1 MLAHFPQTDLS
12 KPIAMSSS
20 QQTWTATGI
29 RQAYLEFFEERGH
42 RIVPSSGSF
51 PLDDPTLLFTNA
63 GMNQFKDMFLG
74 TGKRDYT
81 RAVDT
86 QKCIRV
92 SGKHNDL
99 EEVGVDGH
107 HHTFFEMLGNWSFG
121 DYFKEEAIV
130 WAWQLLTEV
139 YGLPKERL
147 WVTVYGGDKQ
157 DGLGPDEEAEQ
168 IWKTKTDILPSH
180 VLRLGKSENFWE
192 MGATGPCGPCTEIHI
207 DRGGPETD
215 PEDGA
220 SLEFGIPA
228 DNDRYMELWN
238 LVFMQ
243 FMRTDDGSL
252 KELPN
257 KHVDTGLGLER
268 LVATLQ
274 GSDSNYHT
282 DLFMPIIDAIGVETG
297 MSYERSEHPTDVAFR
312 VCSDHMRALTAAL
325 SDGVSPGN
333 TGRGYVMRRLI
344 RRAARFGTQEL
355 GMQKPWLYKLVPVV
369 ADVLGEAFPEMRE
382 RLEHVQLIIKD
393 EELSFGRT
401 LHRGITLFDQL
412 ASSVQE
418 SGATELPGD
427 QAFELYATSGFPQD
441 LVEQMARE
449 RKMTVDLAGWDTAEA
464 KHKNASKS
472 EGRFKQLLSAEELEE
487 INCETVST
495 YHADG
500 AATLAQESAKVLF
513 TVEREPGQ
521 LTLVLDT
528 SPFYAESGGQAG
540 DTGTLTSTDGSFVMA
555 VTETKTVAGV
565 VAHLGKLT
573 SGSVPTNGTHV
584 SAIVDGERR
593 GLTAKNHS
601 ATHLLGQALR
611 EVLGDHVA
619 QQGSEVD
626 PERLRFDFSNPKGMT
641 PEEIDAVE
649 TIVNLEIAKNNSV
662 DVTEEN
668 LDEARARGV
677 VAAFGEKY
685 GERVRV
691 VDMGAWSTELCG
703 GTHVDRTGDIGA
715 FTISSERA
723 ISAGVRRIEG
733 LTGPAAI
740 AEFQGQRRTLRA
752 AALSLKTSP
761 GELQSRIEQL
771 QKQLKEAKKKKV
783 ASKGVDSAAAL
794 EQLQARATAKD
805 GVTWVVADFPDS
817 DAGAVNE
824 LAEAGKTLAKDLVL
838 VLFGRDGGKVPFVTI
853 CQGKALEDG
862 VKAGNLAKIISGHL
876 GGGGGGR
883 PAQAQGRGLN
893 ADAVGDAIAE
903 LAAK

>member
-1 MLAHFPQTDLS
+1 
-12 KPIAMSSS
+12 MSSS
-20 QQTWTATGI
+20 QKSWTASGI
-29 RQAYLEFFEERGH
+29 RTAYLQFFEERGH

-74 TGKRDYT
+74 TGTRDYT

-121 DYFKEEAIV
+121 DYFKEEAIE
-130 WAWQLLTEV
+130 WAWTLLTEV
-139 YGLPKERL
+139 FGLPKERL
-147 WVTVYGGDKQ
+147 WVTVYGGDKA
-157 DGLGPDEEAEQ
+157 DGLGPDEEAER
-168 IWKTKTDILPSH
+168 IWKEKTDILPSH

-207 DRGGPETD
+207 DRGGPETN

-228 DNDRYMELWN
+228 DNERYMELWN

-243 FMRTDDGSL
+243 FLRLDDGSL

-268 LVATLQ
+268 IVATMQ
-274 GSDSNYHT
+274 GVDSNYHT
-282 DLFMPIIDAIGVETG
+282 DLFLPIIDAIAVETG
-297 MSYERSEHPTDVAFR
+297 RTYERGESSTDVAFR
-312 VCSDHMRALTAAL
+312 VCADHMRALTAAL
-325 SDGVSPGN
+325 SDGVSPSN

-355 GMQKPWLYKLVPVV
+355 GMNQPWLYKLVPVV
-369 ADVLGEAFPEMRE
+369 AEVLGESFPEMRE
-382 RLEHVQLIIKD
+382 RLDHVQLIIKD
-393 EELSFGRT
+393 EETSFGRT
-401 LHRGITLFDQL
+401 LNRGITLFDQL
-412 ASSVQE
+412 AGQVE
-418 SGATELPGD
+418 ERGATELPGD
-427 QAFELYATSGFPQD
+427 EAFELYATSGFPQD

-449 RKMTVDLAGWDTAEA
+449 RGMTVDLAGWDTAEG

-472 EGRFKQLLSAEELEE
+472 EGSFKQLLSAEELEA
-487 INCETVST
+487 IDGETRST
-495 YHADG
+495 YHDG
-500 AATLAQESAKVLF
+500 GEASLELSGCKVLF
-513 TVEREPGQ
+513 AAEREPGQ
-521 LTLVLDT
+521 LSLVLDT

-540 DTGTLTSTDGSFVMA
+540 DTGTISSKDGEHVMQ
-555 VTETKTVAGV
+555 VTGTKKVAGV
-565 VAHLGKLT
+565 VVHLGTVAK
-573 SGSVPTNGTHV
+573 GAAPVAGTLV
-584 SAIVDGERR
+584 TARVAGARR
-593 GLTAKNHS
+593 DLTAKNHS
-601 ATHLLGQALR
+601 ATHLLNQALR

-626 PERLRFDFSNPKGMT
+626 SERLRFDFSNPKGLT
-641 PEEIDAVE
+641 PEQIDRVEAIVNQQIALNNAVE
-649 TIVNLEIAKNNSV
+649 
-662 DVTEEN
+662 VTEEN
-668 LDEARARGV
+668 LDDARARGV

-703 GTHVDRTGDIGA
+703 GTHVQRTGDIGS
-715 FTISSERA
+715 FTISQERA

-740 AEFQGQRRTLRA
+740 AEFQEQRRTLRGA
-752 AALSLKTSP
+752 ASILKTSP
-761 GELQSRIEQL
+761 GELQGRLELL
-771 QKQLKEAKKKKV
+771 QKQLKEAKKKQK
-783 ASKGVDSAAAL
+783 ASKGTDAVATVEALKGAA
-794 EQLQARATAKD
+794 QLKGD
-805 GVTWVVADFPDS
+805 VTWVIQDLPES
-817 DAGAVNE
+817 DAQAVGE
-824 LAEAGKTLAKDLVL
+824 IAEAGKALSADLVL
-838 VLFGRDGGKVPFVTI
+838 VLFGRDGGKVPFVVVS
-853 CQGKALEDG
+853 QGAALENG
-862 VKAGNLAKIISGHL
+862 HKAGDLAKLIAGHL

-883 PAQAQGRGLN
+883 PGQAQGRGLK
-893 ADAVGDAIAE
+893 ADGVPGAMEQLSG
-903 LAAK
+903 L

>member
-1 MLAHFPQTDLS
+1 
-12 KPIAMSSS
+12 MSSS
-20 QQTWTATGI
+20 PKSWTAAKVRT
-29 RQAYLEFFEERGH
+29 AYLQFFEERGH

-74 TGKRDYT
+74 TGTRDYA

-99 EEVGVDGH
+99 EEVGVDGY

-121 DYFKEEAIV
+121 DYFKEQAIE
-130 WAWQLLTEV
+130 WAWTLLTEV

-147 WVTVYGGDKQ
+147 WVTVYGGDEE
-157 DGLGPDEEAEQ
+157 DGLGPDEEAER
-168 IWKTKTDILPSH
+168 IWKEKTDVLPSH

-207 DRGGPETD
+207 DQGGPETD

-228 DNDRYMELWN
+228 DNERYMELWN

-243 FMRTDDGSL
+243 FMRLDDGSL

-268 LVATLQ
+268 IVAVLQ
-274 GSDSNYHT
+274 GADSNYHT
-282 DLFMPIIDAIGVETG
+282 DLFLPIIDAIGELTG
-297 MSYERSEHPTDVAFR
+297 KTYERSESATDVAFR

-355 GMQKPWLYKLVPVV
+355 GMDQPWLYKLVPVV
-369 ADVLGEAFPEMRE
+369 ADVLGESFPEMRE
-382 RLEHVQLIIKD
+382 RLDHVQLIVKD
-393 EELSFGRT
+393 EETSFGRT
-401 LHRGITLFDQL
+401 LNRGITLFDQL
-412 ASSVQE
+412 AGQVE
-418 SGATELPGD
+418 KSGATELPGAD
-427 QAFELYATSGFPQD
+427 AFELYATSGFPQD

-449 RKMTVDLAGWDTAEA
+449 RGMTVDLAGWDIAES
-464 KHKNASKS
+464 KHKSASKG
-472 EGRFKQLLSAEELEE
+472 EGSFKQLLSAEELES
-487 INCETVST
+487 IDGETVST
-495 YHADG
+495 YHDG
-500 AATLAQESAKVLF
+500 GQASLELDGCEVLF
-513 TVEREPGQ
+513 AVEREPGQ
-521 LTLVLDT
+521 LSLVLDT

-540 DTGTLTSTDGSFVMA
+540 DTGTISSGDGSHVMT
-555 VTETKTVAGV
+555 VTGTKKVAGV
-565 VAHLGKLT
+565 VVHLGKVT
-573 SGSVPTNGTHV
+573 KGTAPAVGSLVFARVAG
-584 SAIVDGERR
+584 ARR
-593 GLTAKNHS
+593 DLTAKNHS
-601 ATHLLGQALR
+601 ATHLLNQALR

-626 PERLRFDFSNPKGMT
+626 SERLRFDFSNPKGLT
-641 PEEIDAVE
+641 PEQIDQVEAIVNRQIVQNSAVE
-649 TIVNLEIAKNNSV
+649 
-662 DVTEEN
+662 VTEEN
-668 LDEARARGV
+668 LDDARARGV

-703 GTHVDRTGDIGA
+703 GTHVKRTGDIGA
-715 FTISSERA
+715 FTIAQERA

-733 LTGPAAI
+733 LTGPAAL
-740 AEFQGQRRTLRA
+740 AEFQEQRRTLRGA
-752 AALSLKTSP
+752 AATLKTSP
-761 GELQSRIEQL
+761 AELQGRLELL
-771 QKQLKEAKKKKV
+771 QKQLKEAKKKQK
-783 ASKGVDSAAAL
+783 AAKGTD
-794 EQLQARATAKD
+794 ATASLEALKGAGQVKA
-805 GVTWVVADFPDS
+805 GVTWVIQDLPES
-817 DAGAVNE
+817 DAQAVGE
-824 LAEAGKTLAKDLVL
+824 IAEAGKALAKDLVL
-838 VLFGRDGGKVPFVTI
+838 VLFGRDGDTVPFVVVS
-853 CQGKALEDG
+853 QGAALEAG
-862 VKAGNLAKIISGHL
+862 HKAGNLAKSIAGHL

-883 PAQAQGRGLN
+883 PGQAQGRGLN
-893 ADAVGDAIAE
+893 ADGVPGAMEE
-903 LAAK
+903 LSAL

>member
-1 MLAHFPQTDLS
+1 
-12 KPIAMSSS
+12 MSSS
-20 QQTWTATGI
+20 PKTWTAAGI
-29 RQAYLEFFEERGH
+29 RTAYLEFFEERGH

-74 TGKRDYT
+74 TGTRDYT

-99 EEVGVDGH
+99 EEVGVDGY

-139 YGLPKERL
+139 FGLPKERL
-147 WVTVYGGDKQ
+147 WVTVFGGDVQ
-157 DGLGPDEEAEQ
+157 DGLGPDEEAEE
-168 IWKTKTDILPSH
+168 IWKSKTDVLPTH

-192 MGATGPCGPCTEIHI
+192 MGGTGPCGPCTEIHI
-207 DRGGPETD
+207 DKGGPETD

-228 DNDRYMELWN
+228 DNERYMELWN

-243 FMRTDDGSL
+243 FMRVDDGSL

-268 LVATLQ
+268 IVATLQ
-274 GSDSNYHT
+274 GVDSNYHT
-282 DLFMPIIDAIGVETG
+282 DLFLPIIEAIEIETG
-297 MSYERSEHPTDVAFR
+297 KVYERSESSTDVAFR

-325 SDGVSPGN
+325 SDGVSPSN

-355 GMQKPWLYKLVPVV
+355 GMEKPWLYRLVPAV
-369 ADVLGEAFPEMRE
+369 AHVLGESFPEMRE

-393 EELSFGRT
+393 EEQSFGRT
-401 LHRGITLFDQL
+401 LNRGISLFEQL
-412 ASSVQE
+412 AGNIE
-418 SGATELPGD
+418 TSGATVLPGD

-449 RKMTVDLAGWDTAEA
+449 RGLTVDLPGWDQAEA

-472 EGRFKQLLSAEELEE
+472 EGRFKQLLSAEELEN
-487 INCETVST
+487 INSETVST

-500 AATLAQESAKVLF
+500 AAALVSAGAKVLF
-513 TVEREPGQ
+513 STEREPGQ

-540 DTGTLTSTDGSFVMA
+540 DSGTIVSSDGTFEMQ
-555 VTETKTVAGV
+555 VTNTKKVAGV
-565 VAHLGKLT
+565 VVHMGPRTKGQSPA
-573 SGSVPTNGTHV
+573 NGTTV
-584 SAIVDGERR
+584 TASVDGSAR

-626 PERLRFDFSNPKGMT
+626 PNRLRFDFSNPKGLT
-641 PEEIDAVE
+641 PEEVDAVE
-649 TIVNLEIAKNNSV
+649 AIVNREIAKNSTV
-662 DVTEEN
+662 EISEEN
-668 LDEARARGV
+668 LDDARARGV

-703 GTHVDRTGDIGA
+703 GTHVPRTGDIGA
-715 FTISSERA
+715 FTISIERA

-740 AEFQGQRRTLRA
+740 AEFQGQRRTLRSA
-752 AALSLKTSP
+752 SLSLKTSP
-761 GELQSRIEQL
+761 GELQGRIEQL
-771 QKQLKEAKKKKV
+771 QKQLKEANKAK
-783 ASKGVDSAAAL
+783 ATSKGTDA
-794 EQLQARATAKD
+794 ATALDALKARTTIKGD
-805 GVTWVVADFPDS
+805 VTWIIADLPES
-817 DAGAVNE
+817 DGSGVGE
-824 LAEAGKTLAKDLVL
+824 IAEAAKALSKDLVL
-838 VLFGRDGGKVPFVTI
+838 ILFGRDGGQIPFIVI
-853 CQGKALEDG
+853 SQGKPLEDG
-862 VKAGNLAKIISGHL
+862 LKAGNLAKIIAGHL

-883 PAQAQGRGLN
+883 PGQAQGRGLN
-893 ADAVGDAIAE
+893 QGGIEAAMAE
-903 LAAK
+903 LEAI

>member
-1 MLAHFPQTDLS
+1 
-12 KPIAMSSS
+12 MSSS
-20 QQTWTATGI
+20 QKTWTAAGVRT
-29 RQAYLEFFEERGH
+29 AYLQFFEERGH

-74 TGKRDYT
+74 TGTREYT

-99 EEVGVDGH
+99 EEVGVDGY

-121 DYFKEEAIV
+121 DYFKEEAIE
-130 WAWQLLTEV
+130 WAWTLLTEV

-147 WVTVYGGDKQ
+147 WVTVYGGDEG
-157 DGLGPDEEAEQ
+157 DGLGPDEEAER
-168 IWKTKTDILPSH
+168 IWKENTDVLPSH

-207 DRGGPETD
+207 DQGGPETD

-228 DNDRYMELWN
+228 DNERYMELWN

-243 FMRTDDGSL
+243 FMRLDDGSL

-268 LVATLQ
+268 IVATLQ
-274 GSDSNYHT
+274 GVDSNYHT
-282 DLFMPIIDAIGVETG
+282 DLFLPIIDAIAELTG
-297 MSYERSEHPTDVAFR
+297 KSYGRSESSTDVAFR

-344 RRAARFGTQEL
+344 RRAARFGSQEL
-355 GMQKPWLYKLVPVV
+355 GMDQPWLYKLVPVV
-369 ADVLGEAFPEMRE
+369 ADVLGESFPEMRE
-382 RLEHVQLIIKD
+382 RLDHVQLIIKD
-393 EELSFGRT
+393 EETSFGRT
-401 LHRGITLFDQL
+401 LNRGIALFDQL
-412 ASSVQE
+412 ASRVE
-418 SGATELPGD
+418 KSGATELPGAD
-427 QAFELYATSGFPQD
+427 AFELYATSGFPQD

-449 RKMTVDLAGWDTAEA
+449 RELTVDLAGWEAAES
-464 KHKNASKS
+464 KHKNASKG
-472 EGRFKQLLSAEELEE
+472 EGSFKQLLSAEELES
-487 INCETVST
+487 IDGETVST
-495 YHADG
+495 YHDKGEACLEVSG
-500 AATLAQESAKVLF
+500 CKVLF
-513 TVEREPGQ
+513 AVEREPG
-521 LTLVLDT
+521 LLSLVLDT

-540 DTGTLTSTDGSFVMA
+540 DTGTISSNDGNHVMK
-555 VTETKTVAGV
+555 VTGTKKVAGV
-565 VAHLGKLT
+565 VVHLGKM
-573 SGSVPTNGTHV
+573 SKGTTL
-584 SAIVDGERR
+584 AAGCLVDARVAGARR
-593 GLTAKNHS
+593 ELTAKNHS
-601 ATHLLGQALR
+601 ATHLLNQALR

-626 PERLRFDFSNPKGMT
+626 SERLRFDFSNPKGLT
-641 PEEIDAVE
+641 PEEIDQVEAIVNRQIIQNSAVE
-649 TIVNLEIAKNNSV
+649 
-662 DVTEEN
+662 VTEEN

-703 GTHVDRTGDIGA
+703 GTHVQRTGDIGA
-715 FTISSERA
+715 FTISQERA

-733 LTGPAAI
+733 LTGPAAL
-740 AEFQGQRRTLRA
+740 AEFQEQRRNLRGA
-752 AALSLKTSP
+752 ATILKTSP
-761 GELQSRIEQL
+761 AELQGRLEQL
-771 QKQLKEAKKKKV
+771 QKQLKEAKKKQK
-783 ASKGVDSAAAL
+783 AAKGTD
-794 EQLQARATAKD
+794 ATASVEALKGAAQVKD
-805 GVTWVVADFPDS
+805 GVTWVIQDLPGSDS
-817 DAGAVNE
+817 QAVGE
-824 LAEAGKTLAKDLVL
+824 IAEAGKALASDLVL
-838 VLFGRDGGKVPFVTI
+838 VLFGRDGGKVPFVVVS
-853 CQGKALEDG
+853 QGSALEAG
-862 VKAGNLAKIISGHL
+862 HKAGDLAKMIAGHL

-883 PAQAQGRGLN
+883 PGQAQGRGLKVDGV
-893 ADAVGDAIAE
+893 AGAIEE
-903 LAAK
+903 LSAL